1 MRAVEQLIILLLG
14 SSPGPI
20 PSAEHLQKEAFIL
33 SQVNPKLAPLLRF
46 EAHHRGPYSARL
58 QEVSQDPLYHEHEY
72 AINAGGSMELTAAG
86 KKKYDEIV
94 SSSGAQEM
102 YDDLVIAANL
112 IRHMYD
118 RLTVDELLFLIC
130 DKYPEYTSKS
140 GVRDKYKDPDTRRRL
155 ATSLIKK
162 EIITGGRFEELV
174 GNA

>member
-46 EAHHRGPYSARL
+46 ESHYKGPYSARL
-58 QEVSQDPLYHEHEY
+58 EEVSLDPLYHEDEY
-72 AINAGGSMELTAAG
+72 AVNADGSMGLTAAG
-86 KKKYDEIV
+86 RKKYDEMV

-102 YDDLVIAANL
+102 YDDMAIAANL

-118 RLTVDELLFLIC
+118 RLTVDELLFLIH
-130 DKYPEYTSKS
+130 DKYPAYTSKS
-140 GVRDKYKDPDTRRRL
+140 SVRDKYKDPDTRRRL
-155 ATSLIKK
+155 ATSLVKK
-162 EIITGGRFEELV
+162 EIITEGRFEELV